1 MDTYPGNIKRKV
13 VFRNMYLNSLV
24 ESECCGCTAC
34 EQICPRNCI
43 QMRKNEEG
51 FLYPVVNNDKCIK
64 CGLCEKVCPFGNY
77 QKREQ
82 GDICYYGWH
91 KDENERSLSTSGA
104 AFIAISEMCKKKGF
118 THFYGA
124 AYDSNLCVKHIDT
137 FEFENPEMLRGS
149 KYTQSDIGD
158 TYSAVKQ
165 NLKKGEKVLFSGTP
179 CQVDGLKRYLGKLG
193 DENLFLVA
201 LVCHGV
207 SSPEAFAKYLQEV
220 GRDNNSEVIGIRFR
234 DKKIEKGHLSHRFTT
249 LSLKNG
255 QEISSTDNIYTT
267 AFGIGVMDRES
278 CYHCPYTSPSGA
290 GDITIGDFWG
300 IEIEKPELSSEISKG
315 ISLIIPHN
323 EKAANMIT
331 DLEEIMVLEKVPLR
345 FALNNRQQQLQ
356 RPIDRPMMRS
366 SFLKRILIKQKKFKK
381 EAQSAILIWKIEGKK
396 KRLVNKVN
404 KIIGR
409 KRI

>member
-1 MDTYPGNIKRKV
+1 
-13 VFRNMYLNSLV
+13 
-24 ESECCGCTAC
+24 
-34 EQICPRNCI
+34 
-43 QMRKNEEG
+43 MRKNEEG
-51 FLYPVVNNDKCIK
+51 FLYPIVNNDKCIK

-77 QKREQ
+77 QKKEQ

-91 KDENERSLSTSGA
+91 KDENVRSLSTSGA

-124 AYDSNLCVKHIDT
+124 AYDSNLCVKHIDA
-137 FEFENPEMLRGS
+137 FEFENPELLRVS
-149 KYTQSDIGD
+149 KYTQSDIGN
-158 TYSAVKQ
+158 TYSEIKR
-165 NLKKGEKVLFSGTP
+165 NLQKGEKVLFSGTP

-220 GRDNNSEVIGIRFR
+220 GRDNNSEVISIRFR

-255 QEISSTDNIYTT
+255 REISSTDNIYTT
-267 AFGIGVMDRES
+267 AFGIGVMNRES

-300 IEIEKPELSSEISKG
+300 IEIEKPELSLEISKG

-323 EKAANMIT
+323 EKAENMIT
-331 DLEEIMVLEKVPLR
+331 DLEEIMFLEKVPLR

-356 RPIDRPMMRS
+356 KPIDRPMMRI
-366 SFLKRILIKQKKFKK
+366 SFLKRILVKQKEFKK
-381 EAQSAILIWKIEGKK
+381 EAKMAILIWKIEGYKN
-396 KRLVNKVN
+396 RLVNKVN

-409 KRI
+409 KSI

>member
-1 MDTYPGNIKRKV
+1 
-13 VFRNMYLNSLV
+13 MYLNSLV

-165 NLKKGEKVLFSGTP
+165 NLKKGENKPKKCLF
-179 CQVDGLKRYLGKLG
+179 R
-193 DENLFLVA
+193 
-201 LVCHGV
+201 
-207 SSPEAFAKYLQEV
+207 
-220 GRDNNSEVIGIRFR
+220 
-234 DKKIEKGHLSHRFTT
+234 
-249 LSLKNG
+249 
-255 QEISSTDNIYTT
+255 
-267 AFGIGVMDRES
+267 
-278 CYHCPYTSPSGA
+278 
-290 GDITIGDFWG
+290 
-300 IEIEKPELSSEISKG
+300 
-315 ISLIIPHN
+315 
-323 EKAANMIT
+323 
-331 DLEEIMVLEKVPLR
+331 
-345 FALNNRQQQLQ
+345 
-356 RPIDRPMMRS
+356 
-366 SFLKRILIKQKKFKK
+366 
-381 EAQSAILIWKIEGKK
+381 
-396 KRLVNKVN
+396 
-404 KIIGR
+404 
-409 KRI
+409 

>member
-165 NLKKGEKVLFSGTP
+165 NLKKAKRCSFQELLVKLTDLSGIWGNWETRTYFWLRWYATVFP
-179 CQVDGLKRYLGKLG
+179 ARKRLQNICKRS
-193 DENLFLVA
+193 
-201 LVCHGV
+201 GV
-207 SSPEAFAKYLQEV
+207 
-220 GRDNNSEVIGIRFR
+220 
-234 DKKIEKGHLSHRFTT
+234 
-249 LSLKNG
+249 
-255 QEISSTDNIYTT
+255 
-267 AFGIGVMDRES
+267 
-278 CYHCPYTSPSGA
+278 
-290 GDITIGDFWG
+290 ITIR
-300 IEIEKPELSSEISKG
+300 KLSVFDSE
-315 ISLIIPHN
+315 
-323 EKAANMIT
+323 T
-331 DLEEIMVLEKVPLR
+331 
-345 FALNNRQQQLQ
+345 
-356 RPIDRPMMRS
+356 
-366 SFLKRILIKQKKFKK
+366 KK
-381 EAQSAILIWKIEGKK
+381 
-396 KRLVNKVN
+396 
-404 KIIGR
+404 
-409 KRI
+409 